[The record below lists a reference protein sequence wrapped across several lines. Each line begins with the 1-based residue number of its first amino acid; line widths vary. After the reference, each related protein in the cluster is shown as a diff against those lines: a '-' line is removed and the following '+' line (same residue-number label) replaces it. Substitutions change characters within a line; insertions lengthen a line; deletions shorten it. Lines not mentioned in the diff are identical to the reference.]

1 MWPGEWTASTPSSR
15 ACKTTATRCA
25 ATPPPS
31 VLSATKRRTS
41 RPPAPTA
48 STFSWPRENLL
59 KSPSRK
65 AYMQYN
71 PLGRTGLNVSRV
83 GFGGGGIGQVWGA
96 TTREEAVKA
105 VHRALDLG
113 INYFD
118 VAPAYGDGKA
128 EEALGIALEGR
139 SEGVIIGTKVRVP
152 ANNLADATGAVQRSM
167 ETSLRLLKRDSVDIL
182 HVHNRFTENRGD
194 VPNSLS
200 ADDVMGPV
208 LKAYQAVQQ
217 AGKTRFIGLS
227 AMDHHVPTLKTIM
240 ESGDWD
246 TVLAY
251 YNLLNWTAQ
260 LPPPPGAALFDNG
273 QNILLAKKHNM
284 GVIGIRSHAAGA
296 LTSGVDRPVPPDND
310 LLRQDV
316 ASAAQLGFLLD
327 GNIKTLSQAATV
339 FCLMNEDIHT
349 TVPGVKNQAE
359 TEEMAG
365 CIDLASFSE
374 AQMTRLKELY
384 FKGFRY

>member
-1 MWPGEWTASTPSSR
+1 
-15 ACKTTATRCA
+15 
-25 ATPPPS
+25 
-31 VLSATKRRTS
+31 
-41 RPPAPTA
+41 
-48 STFSWPRENLL
+48 
-59 KSPSRK
+59 
-65 AYMQYN
+65 MQYN

-139 SEGVIIGTKVRVP
+139 SEEVIIGTKVRVP

-200 ADDVMGPV
+200 GDDVMGPV
-208 LKAYQAVQQ
+208 LKAYQSVQQ

-227 AMDHHVPTLKTIM
+227 AMDHYVPTLKTIM

-349 TVPGVKNQAE
+349 TVPGVKNRAE

-365 CIDLASFSE
+365 CIDLAPFSE

>member
-1 MWPGEWTASTPSSR
+1 
-15 ACKTTATRCA
+15 
-25 ATPPPS
+25 
-31 VLSATKRRTS
+31 
-41 RPPAPTA
+41 
-48 STFSWPRENLL
+48 
-59 KSPSRK
+59 
-65 AYMQYN
+65 MQYN
-71 PLGRTGLNVSRV
+71 SLGRTGLNVSRV

-96 TTREEAVKA
+96 TTRDEAVRA

-118 VAPAYGDGKA
+118 VAPAYGNGKA

-139 SEGVIIGTKVRVP
+139 SEEVIIGTKVRVP
-152 ANNLADATGAVQRSM
+152 GDDLANATAAVQRSM

-200 ADDVMGPV
+200 ADDVLGPV
-208 LKAYQAVQQ
+208 LEAYQAVQQ

-227 AMDHHVPTLKTIM
+227 AMDHDVPTLNKIM
-240 ESGDWD
+240 DTGDWD
-246 TVLAY
+246 TMLAY
-251 YNLLNWTAQ
+251 YNLLNQTAQ
-260 LPPPPGAALFDNG
+260 SPPPPGVNLFDNG
-273 QNILLAKKHNM
+273 QNILLAKKHDM

-296 LTSGVDRPVPPDND
+296 LTSGVDRPVPPDNE

-327 GNIKTLSQAATV
+327 GNIKNLSQAATV
-339 FCLMNEDIHT
+339 YCLMNEDIHT
-349 TVPGVKNQAE
+349 TVPGVKNVAE

-365 CIDLASFSE
+365 CIDLTPFSP
-374 AQMTRLKELY
+374 AQMTRLGELY
-384 FKGFRY
+384 NKGFRD

>member
-1 MWPGEWTASTPSSR
+1 
-15 ACKTTATRCA
+15 
-25 ATPPPS
+25 
-31 VLSATKRRTS
+31 
-41 RPPAPTA
+41 
-48 STFSWPRENLL
+48 
-59 KSPSRK
+59 
-65 AYMQYN
+65 MQYN
-71 PLGRTGLNVSRV
+71 SLGRTGLNVSRV

-96 TTREEAVKA
+96 TTRDEAVRA

-118 VAPAYGDGKA
+118 VAPADGNGKA

-139 SEGVIIGTKVRVP
+139 SEEVIIGTKVRVP
-152 ANNLADATGAVQRSM
+152 GDDLANATAAVQRSM

-208 LKAYQAVQQ
+208 LEAYQAVQQ

-227 AMDHHVPTLKTIM
+227 AMDHDVPTLNKIM
-240 ESGDWD
+240 DTGDWD
-246 TVLAY
+246 TMLAY
-251 YNLLNWTAQ
+251 YNLLNQTAQ
-260 LPPPPGAALFDNG
+260 SPPPPGVNLFDNG
-273 QNILLAKKHNM
+273 QNILLAKKHDM

-327 GNIKTLSQAATV
+327 GNIKNLSQAATV
-339 FCLMNEDIHT
+339 YCLINEDIHA
-349 TVPGVKNQAE
+349 TVPGVKNVAE

-365 CIDLASFSE
+365 CIDLTPFSP
-374 AQMTRLKELY
+374 AQMTRLGELY
-384 FKGFRY
+384 NKGFRD

>member
-1 MWPGEWTASTPSSR
+1 
-15 ACKTTATRCA
+15 
-25 ATPPPS
+25 
-31 VLSATKRRTS
+31 
-41 RPPAPTA
+41 
-48 STFSWPRENLL
+48 
-59 KSPSRK
+59 
-65 AYMQYN
+65 MQYN
-71 PLGRTGLNVSRV
+71 SLGRTGLNVSRV

-96 TTREEAVKA
+96 TTRDEAVRA

-118 VAPAYGDGKA
+118 VAPAYGNGKA

-139 SEGVIIGTKVRVP
+139 SEEVIIGTKVRVP
-152 ANNLADATGAVQRSM
+152 GDDLANATAAVQRSM

-208 LKAYQAVQQ
+208 LEAYRAVQQ

-227 AMDHHVPTLKTIM
+227 AMDHDVPTLNKIM
-240 ESGDWD
+240 DTGDWD
-246 TVLAY
+246 TMLAY
-251 YNLLNWTAQ
+251 YNLLNQTAQ
-260 LPPPPGAALFDNG
+260 SPPPPGVNLFDNG
-273 QNILLAKKHNM
+273 QNILLAKKHDM

-296 LTSGVDRPVPPDND
+296 LTSGVDRQVPPDNE

-327 GNIKTLSQAATV
+327 GNIKNLSQAATV
-339 FCLMNEDIHT
+339 YCLMNEDIHT
-349 TVPGVKNQAE
+349 TVPGVKNVAE

-365 CIDLASFSE
+365 CIDLTPFSP
-374 AQMTRLKELY
+374 AQMTRLGELY
-384 FKGFRY
+384 NKGFRD

>member
-1 MWPGEWTASTPSSR
+1 
-15 ACKTTATRCA
+15 
-25 ATPPPS
+25 
-31 VLSATKRRTS
+31 
-41 RPPAPTA
+41 
-48 STFSWPRENLL
+48 
-59 KSPSRK
+59 
-65 AYMQYN
+65 MQYN
-71 PLGRTGLNVSRV
+71 SLGRTRLNVSRV

-96 TTREEAVKA
+96 TTRDEAVRA

-118 VAPAYGDGKA
+118 VAPAYGNGKA

-139 SEGVIIGTKVRVP
+139 SEEVIIGTKVRVP
-152 ANNLADATGAVQRSM
+152 GDDLANATAAVQRSM

-208 LKAYQAVQQ
+208 LEAYQAVQQ

-227 AMDHHVPTLKTIM
+227 AMDHDVPTLNKIM
-240 ESGDWD
+240 DTGDWD
-246 TVLAY
+246 TMLAY
-251 YNLLNWTAQ
+251 YNLLNQTAQ
-260 LPPPPGAALFDNG
+260 SPPPPGVNLFDNG
-273 QNILLAKKHNM
+273 QNILLAKKHDM

-296 LTSGVDRPVPPDND
+296 LTSGVDRPVPPDNE

-327 GNIKTLSQAATV
+327 GNIKNLSQAATV
-339 FCLMNEDIHT
+339 YCLMNEDIHT
-349 TVPGVKNQAE
+349 TVPGVKNVAE

-365 CIDLASFSE
+365 CIDLTPFSP
-374 AQMTRLKELY
+374 AQMTRLGELY
-384 FKGFRY
+384 NKGFRD